1 MLLHI
6 LYSHLQQE
14 FSNLVSMSPESLT
27 SWHPKCFWLS
37 LPLLL
42 RNWYWCCIFFL
53 FYLSSSYNL
62 RGFFKKKNRVGGTTF
77 ARLQDL
83 ASLFSHARAESFIN
97 NELVIQILPWI
108 SSNSTITPQTPF
120 VISTPV
126 ESSTFGAHTISDLI
140 LISIFGSLITF
151 SFSTISQNIDSVK
164 CWANREIQYF

>member
-1 MLLHI
+1 MLLYI

-62 RGFFKKKNRVGGTTF
+62 RGFFKKKTEWVEPP
-77 ARLQDL
+77 LL
-83 ASLFSHARAESFIN
+83 ACRISPLYFSHARAESFIN
-97 NELVIQILPWI
+97 HELAIQILPWI

-120 VISTPV
+120 VTSTPV